1 MFRYIPSTISELY
14 KNEEYAI
21 EAFDESM
28 TPKINYGDIIY
39 CQSTNIIENG
49 NIVHYSF
56 NGKAGIRKY
65 FLDNDIISLTPLNPS
80 FKTITINIDRK
91 HKLFMSKV
99 VGKIDRDF

>member
-1 MFRYIPSTISELY
+1 MFRYVPASILKIY
-14 KNEEYAI
+14 KDEEYAI
-21 EAFDESM
+21 KALDNSM
-28 TPKINYGDIIY
+28 TPKIKYGDIVY
-39 CQSTNIIENG
+39 CRSTNIIENG

-56 NGKAGIRKY
+56 NGKTGIRKY

-80 FKTITINIDRK
+80 FKTITINMDKK